1 MEEEVVK
8 QAPGSEWTEGRQA
21 MQTPE
26 DVQAML
32 KLASLGWGAKR
43 ISRELGCS
51 RNTVRRYLR
60 QGGWKPC
67 QSPRR
72 VGRLAPHR
80 EWLAAAF
87 GQHRGNCDVV
97 RQELE
102 RQHGIAVS
110 LRTVERAVAHLRREV
125 LAQSAATVRFET
137 PPGHQLQI
145 DFGTVRVP
153 IGEEPTK
160 VHLFVATL
168 GYSRRTYV
176 AVFLHERQSAWLQG
190 LEGALRHFGG
200 TPREVLV
207 DNARALVNEHDAQ
220 TREVAFNDR
229 FHAFCRYWG
238 VTPRACAP
246 YRARTKGKDERGVG
260 YVKRNAIAGHRFASI
275 DALQAHLVRWMR
287 EVADVR
293 VHGTTAES
301 PIARFERDER
311 SRLKPLGAKAPF
323 LQVREL
329 QRRVHTDACIELDT
343 NRYSVPWRLI
353 GESVTVVVAERQV
366 RVLYA
371 AQEVA
376 CHAQSPGRRTSS
388 VERSHLAGIVGA
400 QGIGVSWL
408 GRPGSAMACATPE
421 PLAAP
426 VPAELLRPLTEY
438 ETVLGG
444 GW

>member
-1 MEEEVVK
+1 
-8 QAPGSEWTEGRQA
+8 

-43 ISRELGCS
+43 IARELGCS
-51 RNTVRRYLR
+51 RNTVKRYLR
-60 QGGWKPC
+60 QGGWRPY
-67 QSPRR
+67 QPPQR
-72 VGRLAPHR
+72 VGRLSAQQ
-80 EWLAAAF
+80 EWLAVRF
-87 GQHRGNCDVV
+87 RQHHGNADVV
-97 RQELE
+97 RQELQRE
-102 RQHGIAVS
+102 HGITVS
-110 LRTVERAVAHLRREV
+110 LRTVERSVAHLRREV

-153 IGEEPTK
+153 VGEEILK

-190 LEGALRHFGG
+190 LEGAFRHFGG
-200 TPREVLV
+200 TTRELLI
-207 DNARALVNEHDAQ
+207 DNARALVDEHDTQ
-220 TREVAFNDR
+220 TREVSFNER
-229 FHAFCRYWG
+229 FHTFCRYWG
-238 VTPRACAP
+238 VIPRACAP

-260 YVKRNAIAGHRFASI
+260 YVKRNAIAGHRFESMEQ
-275 DALQAHLVRWMR
+275 LHSHLSRWMR

-293 VHGTTAES
+293 IHGTTGEP
-301 PIARFERDER
+301 PILRFERDECHT
-311 SRLKPLGAKAPF
+311 LTPLSAKAPF

-329 QRRVHTDACIELDT
+329 SRRVHSDACIELDT

-353 GESVTVVVAERQV
+353 GESVTVIVADEQV

-376 CHAQSPGRRTSS
+376 CHVQSPGRRTA
-388 VERSHLAGIVGA
+388 VIERSHLAGIVGA
-400 QGIGVSWL
+400 HLIGVNWL
-408 GRPGSAMACATPE
+408 ERPNTGQRPPPPQS
-421 PLAAP
+421 
-426 VPAELLRPLTEY
+426 VPAELLRPLQEY
-438 ETVLGG
+438 ETMLGG
-444 GW
+444 SW

>member
-1 MEEEVVK
+1 MEEVVE
-8 QAPGSEWTEGRQA
+8 QAPRSEWIEGRQA

-32 KLASLGWGAKR
+32 KLALLGWGSKR

-51 RNTVRRYLR
+51 RNTVRSYLR
-60 QGGWKPC
+60 QGGWQPY
-67 QSPRR
+67 QSPQRP
-72 VGRLAPHR
+72 GRLAAYR
-80 EWLAAAF
+80 DWLADRF
-87 GQHRGNCDVV
+87 RQHRGNCDVV
-97 RQELE
+97 RQELQRE
-102 RQHGIAVS
+102 HGVKVS

-125 LAQSAATVRFET
+125 FAQTGATVRFET
-137 PPGHQLQI
+137 PPGHQLQM

-153 IGEEPTK
+153 VGDEQTK

-176 AVFLHERQSAWLQG
+176 GMFLHERQSAWLQG
-190 LEGALRHFGG
+190 LEGAFRHFGG
-200 TPREVLV
+200 TPREVLI

-220 TREVAFNDR
+220 TREVTFNDR

-260 YVKRNAIAGHRFASI
+260 YVKHNAIAGHRFATLEE
-275 DALQAHLVRWMR
+275 LQAHLLRWMR

-293 VHGTTAES
+293 VHGTTAEP
-301 PIARFERDER
+301 PIDRFERDER
-311 SRLKPLGAKAPF
+311 SALAPLGAKAPF

-329 QRRVHTDACIELDT
+329 SRRVHTDACIELDT
-343 NRYSVPWRLI
+343 NRYSVPWKLI
-353 GESVTVVVAERQV
+353 GETITVVVAERTV

-371 AQEVA
+371 GEEVA
-376 CHAQSPGRRTSS
+376 CHAQSSGRRCS
-388 VERSHLAGIVGA
+388 VIERSHLAGIFGAHLVGVNWPA
-400 QGIGVSWL
+400 
-408 GRPGSAMACATPE
+408 RPSADVAP
-421 PLAAP
+421 PAA

-438 ETVLGG
+438 ETALGG

>member
-1 MEEEVVK
+1 VQEMVK
-8 QAPGSEWTEGRQA
+8 QAPRSEWIEGRQA

-51 RNTVRRYLR
+51 RNTVRSYLR
-60 QGGWKPC
+60 QGSWQPY
-67 QSPRR
+67 QSPHRP
-72 VGRLAPHR
+72 GRLTAHQD
-80 EWLAAAF
+80 WLAERF
-87 GQHRGNCDVV
+87 RQHRGNCDVV
-97 RQELE
+97 RQELQRE
-102 RQHGIAVS
+102 HGVTVS

-125 LAQSAATVRFET
+125 LAQTAATVRFET

-153 IGEEPTK
+153 VGDEQVK

-176 AVFLHERQSAWLQG
+176 AMFLHERQSAWLQG
-190 LEGALRHFGG
+190 LEGAFRHFGG
-200 TPREVLV
+200 TTREVLV

-220 TREVAFNDR
+220 TREVVFNDR

-260 YVKRNAIAGHRFASI
+260 YVKRNAIAGHRFAS
-275 DALQAHLVRWMR
+275 LEELHAHLARWMR

-293 VHGTTAES
+293 VHGTTAEP
-301 PIARFERDER
+301 PIERFERDER
-311 SRLKPLGAKAPF
+311 RTLAPLAAKAPF

-329 QRRVHTDACIELDT
+329 GRRVHTDACIELDT
-343 NRYSVPWRLI
+343 NRYSVPWKLI
-353 GESVTVVVAERQV
+353 GESVTVIVAERQV

-371 AQEVA
+371 GQDVA
-376 CHAQSPGRRTSS
+376 SHAQNAGRRTSII
-388 VERSHLAGIVGA
+388 ERSHLAGIVGA
-400 QGIGVSWL
+400 HMVGVSWL
-408 GRPGSAMACATPE
+408 ARPSTGSAAP
-421 PLAAP
+421 PAA
-426 VPAELLRPLTEY
+426 PAELLRPLAEY
-438 ETVLGG
+438 ETALGG